1 MTDKEKK
8 ILEVLKNSENALS
21 AKEIAVMMY
30 GPDSTQQL
38 VYSKLLKLEALGYV
52 EKFYSKR
59 SYKFIITG
67 EGETI
72 KLPDTEELTPKEE
85 VVSKESQAK
94 TTRLPRKEYNVN
106 ESLRINCW

>member
-8 ILEVLKNSENALS
+8 ILEVLKNSDNALS

-38 VYSKLLKLEALGYV
+38 VYSKLLKLEAMGYV

-72 KLPDTEELTPKEE
+72 KLSDIEESAPKKE
-85 VVSKESQAK
+85 VGIKNTQDKAIQDK
-94 TTRLPRKEYNVN
+94 ATRLPRKEYNVY
-106 ESLRINCW
+106 